1 MTTPQHPQQR
11 PDEAGF
17 MLPLVL
23 IIVAIGAM
31 VVIGLLGY
39 ASGLLRVGGEDADA
53 LKELY
58 AADAGITHVKKLLE
72 QGPLPNEIPS
82 IEVND
87 LEVTMGV
94 TPVATPGAAVPTPW
108 PRPLNPELKEGHL
121 GSHLVTLYSVPE
133 GTEADISWAIT
144 RLTPTPTPTPTSIQ
158 IVPNPTATP
167 TPTPTPTPIY
177 PSLAIYAGL
186 GGGTPIATA
195 EPFDES
201 PRREFRPGDTRWL
214 DVKDVELLDAET
226 FVVDFDHGTLTDL
239 ASDPFAQDS
248 EKCDSPTEPFFCLT
262 TPAMDYIVVSRA
274 GDTTVTAYVRQ
285 MPFWELDLRG
295 GINYTFSGAEVVTLS
310 WKPYPPDE

>member
-1 MTTPQHPQQR
+1 
-11 PDEAGF
+11 

-39 ASGLLRVGGEDADA
+39 ASGLLRAGGEDADA

-58 AADAGITHVKKLLE
+58 AADAGITHVKRLLE
-72 QGPLPNEIPS
+72 QGPLPTDIPPIEI
-82 IEVND
+82 NG
-87 LEVTMGV
+87 LEVTMAV
-94 TPVATPGAAVPTPW
+94 TPVGTPGPPVPTPW
-108 PRPLNPELKEGHL
+108 PRPIDPELPENHL
-121 GSHLVTLYSVPE
+121 GQHLVTLKSVPE
-133 GTEADISWAIT
+133 GTQVDISWSIT
-144 RLTPTPTPTPTSIQ
+144 RLTPTPTPTPAPTPIQ

-177 PSLAIYAGL
+177 PSLAVYAGL

-195 EPFDES
+195 EPFDELL
-201 PRREFRPGDTRWL
+201 PGQEFMPGQKRWL
-214 DVKDVELLDAET
+214 DIEEVELLDSET
-226 FVVDFDHGTLTDL
+226 FVVAFDHGTLTDL
-239 ASDPFAQDS
+239 ASDPFTEESQ
-248 EKCDSPTEPFFCLT
+248 KCKRPTEPFFCLT
-262 TPAMDYIVVSRA
+262 TPAKDYIVVSTA